1 MKPCTTLA
9 ALAAL
14 ALAAGCASFRSTQ
27 KDAFVDDD
35 GNILV
40 VEYGSLSRSYAYK
53 LVSPINGAEVECT
66 DNRAVRVTLP
76 DETGAPNGET
86 MTLRICQNDS
96 PKGTTYATKDGKWKY
111 WTIGYMSRLY
121 LWYPAEGEYIFV
133 FGGKSSPSVL
143 EGGR

>member
-96 PKGTTYATKDGKWKY
+96 PKGTTYATKDGKRPPRRAYTVKVVGFVVDGVGVGKATRKKPHID
-111 WTIGYMSRLY
+111 WTVTV
-121 LWYPAEGEYIFV
+121 E
-133 FGGKSSPSVL
+133 
-143 EGGR
+143 